1 MAGRKT
7 MISLHAGEVL
17 SRILYPTNSLA
28 TKAYFINLLQEYL
41 LAILYYDYQKLKP
54 NYYVKHHETIT
65 FMSNFKHESGQSR
78 SIEDITHSCPIQK
91 SEPAQKDV
99 SSNHLLSA
107 TSKNHNTQGQAAPE
121 NASCLQ
127 DGLKRVALVKPHP
140 TLAGAPNSCLQTPLR
155 GRREGSSAT

>member
-1 MAGRKT
+1 LEVYHGSSIPRASQKSTQTTPFGIKNPMAGRKT

-107 TSKNHNTQGQAAPE
+107 TSKNQFTTHKGRPRR
-121 NASCLQ
+121 
-127 DGLKRVALVKPHP
+127 KMH
-140 TLAGAPNSCLQTPLR
+140 LACKMG
-155 GRREGSSAT
+155 